1 VKGIDLTLEEG
12 KQVLVNRIKKA
23 AKVVVKRHQ
32 GLWLLADLVMGD

>member
-12 KQVLVNRIKKA
+12 KQVLVTRIKKA
-23 AKVVVKRHQ
+23 AKKVVKRYQ